1 MIFFASD
8 VHLASDTP
16 AITARFLS
24 FLERARREASA
35 LYLLGDIFESWV
47 GDEDLDLSDYQ
58 PVFAALRE
66 TVQAGVAVYF
76 MAGNRDFMVSDR
88 VLAELGLIRLDDPY
102 VLSTTTWQFVLSHGD
117 LYCTD
122 DVAYQQ
128 FRVKVR
134 DPQAQ
139 ARFLRLPYWVRRL
152 IARWLRWRSK
162 GRRYDAGSP
171 AIIDVNEGAVEDDA
185 RRHGYA
191 TLIHGHT
198 HRPATHDHIV
208 DGIHVER
215 WVLADWSAERGEY
228 LSWDDQAAAEATAE
242 NARLTRHTI

>member
-16 AITARFLS
+16 AITARFLN

-35 LYLLGDIFESWV
+35 VYLLGDIFESWV
-47 GDEDLDLSDYQ
+47 GDEDLGLSEYES
-58 PVFAALRE
+58 VFTALRG
-66 TVQAGVAVYF
+66 TVTAGVPVYF
-76 MAGNRDFMVSDR
+76 MAGNRDFMVSDQA
-88 VLAELGLIRLDDPY
+88 LAQLGLQRLSDPY
-102 VLSTTTWQFVLSHGD
+102 VLSLRNWQFVLSHGD

-128 FRVKVR
+128 FRIKVR

-139 ARFLRLPYWVRRL
+139 AKFLRLPYWVRRL
-152 IARWLRWRSK
+152 IGRWLRWRSK

-171 AIIDVNEGAVEDDA
+171 SIIDVNEGAVEDEA
-185 RRHGYA
+185 RRYGYA
-191 TLIHGHT
+191 TLMHGHT

-215 WVLADWSAERGEY
+215 WVLADWTPERGEY
-228 LSWDDQAAAEATAE
+228 LTWDEQQEE
-242 NARLTRHTI
+242 SQLTRHSI